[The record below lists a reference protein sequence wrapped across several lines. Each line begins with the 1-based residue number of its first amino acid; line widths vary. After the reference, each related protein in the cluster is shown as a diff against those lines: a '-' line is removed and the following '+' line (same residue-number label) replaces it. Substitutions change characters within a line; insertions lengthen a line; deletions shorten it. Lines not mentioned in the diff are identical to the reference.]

1 MEKGS
6 HLFVVKN
13 YSSIHEENELDE
25 KFESEEFVVGGHVW
39 SIRFYPNR
47 KTIDAHNSAFSSLYI
62 FLKRST
68 ADHVRYLFDM
78 YILDQSGN
86 GDDFGFSKFEDFPST
101 GVACLEPGFMHGS
114 TEFVEREFIESTSD
128 FLKDDCL
135 TFRVTIGVLSSQI
148 QYIPPVTVPESE
160 TGAYLAEVL
169 RREEGV
175 DVFFNVETE
184 RFCAHEW
191 ILDARCPALLSRRLS
206 DFNQHDEINIQ
217 DIEPKIFKAMLSF
230 VYTGI
235 LPEEEHED
243 DDDESNQ
250 FVHASFM
257 GKMLAAADR
266 YDFKSLKRTIELHVS
281 GRISGK
287 SVAYLLHLAELYNA
301 EELKVA
307 CIRFLAQNE
316 AGLDV
321 MDPDGLK
328 YLVEMC
334 PLLFLDL
341 GYKENNAMNGNHQ
354 ERRHFCSKILSV
366 VKETFAGMLLEPC
379 DATDK
384 TQKIKEL

>member
-1 MEKGS
+1 MYGV
-6 HLFVVKN
+6 FA
-13 YSSIHEENELDE
+13 SIPTE
-25 KFESEEFVVGGHVW
+25 
-39 SIRFYPNR
+39 RQ
-47 KTIDAHNSAFSSLYI
+47 
-62 FLKRST
+62 ST
-68 ADHVRYLFDM
+68 ATTPPFH
-78 YILDQSGN
+78 
-86 GDDFGFSKFEDFPST
+86 FGFSKFVDFPST

-114 TEFVEREFIESTSD
+114 TEFVEREFIESSSD

-135 TFRVTIGVLSSQI
+135 MFRVTTGVLSSQI
-148 QYIPPVTVPESE
+148 QYIPPITVPESD

-169 RREEGV
+169 QREEGV
-175 DVFFNVETE
+175 DVFFNVENE
-184 RFCAHEW
+184 RFCAHKW
-191 ILDARCPALLSRRLS
+191 ILDARCPALLSCRLS

-217 DIEPKIFKAMLSF
+217 DVEPKIFKAMLSF
-230 VYTGI
+230 GYTGI

-243 DDDESNQ
+243 GNESNQ
-250 FVHASFM
+250 FVPASFM

-266 YDFKSLKRTIELHVS
+266 YEFKRLKRTIELHVS

-287 SVAYLLHLAELYNA
+287 SVAYLLHLAELYHD
-301 EELKVA
+301 EELKIA
-307 CIRFLAQNE
+307 CVRILAQNE

-321 MDPDGLK
+321 MDSDGLK

-341 GYKENNAMNGNHQ
+341 GYKENNAMNGNHP
-354 ERRHFCSKILSV
+354 ERRHLCSKKFSV